1 MIGTADSA
9 EKLWNEATE
18 ELPDITFKQL
28 AALLSKLD
36 KLADKVRYEFRYL
49 PNACKSIVVLSKLKL
64 CNIAK
69 KMTHKCIVQQLN

>member
-1 MIGTADSA
+1 MIGTTDCA

-36 KLADKVRYEFRYL
+36 KLADKVCDELRHL
-49 PNACKSIVVLSKLKL
+49 
-64 CNIAK
+64 
-69 KMTHKCIVQQLN
+69 